1 MLTLNNLSIHF
12 GGRHLFDDLSLMIGD
27 RDKIG
32 LIGRNGTGKSTL
44 LKIISGLE
52 EPSNGKVIFPN
63 DYKVGYLPQEIEVNS
78 QLTVLEETQT
88 ALKEIQTL
96 ENNIAVLTD
105 ELQSRNDYESKEYF
119 KIIEKINLFTD
130 RLKILGSDSI
140 QGEIEQV
147 LIGLGFARTDFNRE
161 VKEFSGGWQM
171 RIELAKILLSK
182 PNCILLD
189 EPTNHLDIES
199 VQWLE
204 NFLRNYYGAIILVS
218 HDKRFLDVVTNR
230 TIEITNNKVV
240 DMNFSYSEF
249 IEKRKEQRELELAAY
264 KNQQREIEA
273 TERFIERFRSKS
285 TLATRVQSRIKA
297 LDKIERLE
305 IEEVDTSSINLKFPE
320 PQRASR
326 LIVETNSLNK
336 SYGTLRVLTDINFA
350 IERND
355 KIAFVGKNGEGK
367 STLSRIIAGIEPYE
381 GNLTIGT
388 NVQIG
393 YYAQHQST
401 LFNPDFTVFDIIDS
415 EATGDARPYV
425 RSILGAFMFS
435 GDSVNK
441 KVKVLSGGEKS
452 RLSLARLMLKP
463 ANLLILDEPTNHL
476 DMAAK
481 DVLKKALINY
491 QGSLIIV
498 SHDREFLEGL
508 TNRTVVFKN
517 NSITEYLGDINYYLE
532 KSQLENLRQLESKV
546 HEKTIE
552 KSETI
557 TKSQLDRDVRKS
569 IQRDL
574 NKFTKDLENIEVTLE
589 KLETDKNKYEEL
601 FSNPEIYKNIPLLTE
616 YQIKHKNTQESID
629 ELYIKWDLLTNQIEE
644 LNSKLK

>member
-1 MLTLNNLSIHF
+1 
-12 GGRHLFDDLSLMIGD
+12 
-27 RDKIG
+27 
-32 LIGRNGTGKSTL
+32 
-44 LKIISGLE
+44 
-52 EPSNGKVIFPN
+52 
-63 DYKVGYLPQEIEVNS
+63 
-78 QLTVLEETQT
+78 
-88 ALKEIQTL
+88 
-96 ENNIAVLTD
+96 
-105 ELQSRNDYESKEYF
+105 
-119 KIIEKINLFTD
+119 
-130 RLKILGSDSI
+130 
-140 QGEIEQV
+140 
-147 LIGLGFARTDFNRE
+147 
-161 VKEFSGGWQM
+161 
-171 RIELAKILLSK
+171 
-182 PNCILLD
+182 
-189 EPTNHLDIES
+189 
-199 VQWLE
+199 
-204 NFLRNYYGAIILVS
+204 
-218 HDKRFLDVVTNR
+218 
-230 TIEITNNKVV
+230 
-240 DMNFSYSEF
+240 
-249 IEKRKEQRELELAAY
+249 
-264 KNQQREIEA
+264 
-273 TERFIERFRSKS
+273 
-285 TLATRVQSRIKA
+285 
-297 LDKIERLE
+297 
-305 IEEVDTSSINLKFPE
+305 
-320 PQRASR
+320 
-326 LIVETNSLNK
+326 VETNSLNK